1 MTEKEKA
8 EAYDKA
14 IERAKKL
21 YDNGITEEI
30 FPELKEDDDER
41 IKKELIQWVDE
52 FPDIIWRGHYK
63 KDIIAWLEKQGKQK
77 RQVHFPKF
85 TFDDILALQCCMVT
99 VKNVQ
104 EDNELYEQLNLI
116 HNKMYDA
123 YRLGKQGETSPILS
137 NSLNTGKNEQKTADK
152 VEPKFK
158 VGDWII
164 SSVLGTARIIGVND
178 SNEFQLEYT
187 DGKQE
192 FSSIDYVNYAYDKWT
207 IENGKDGDVLSFYSE
222 YKGNKMVQV
231 GIIEK
236 YVGKHGGCSNTFKIH
251 VGVNWDNNL
260 QIGRYMGCSDIYPAT
275 KEQRDLLSQ
284 KIKDAGYKWNDETK
298 ALEKLEDFGKVGKSS
313 FHEGDWVVYNN
324 DVCQIVK
331 REEGCNKLVTVFGIE
346 KELVNERNLSTA
358 RLWTIQDGKDGD
370 ILFTS
375 SSASSDTFVFKN
387 IDEKGN
393 AECYFAYDSEDG
405 FTEGKYHFIGS
416 ASDCKP
422 ATKEQRDLLFQKIKE
437 TGYEWDVDKK
447 ELKKLDLVPN
457 KKPILEGLKMKTYND
472 INIGDTVYIWG
483 TSDSSVD
490 ETTITEKY
498 DDRGHWNLKFSNGC
512 VGRALKNGTSST
524 MGMYACLVYSD
535 KEAVRESINEQI
547 KILSNIKI

>member
-8 EAYDKA
+8 KAYDEA

-21 YDNGITEEI
+21 HNNGITEEI
-30 FPELKEDDDER
+30 FPELKEDNDER

-63 KDIIAWLEKQGKQK
+63 KDIIAWLEKQGKKSRWKPSKEEMDALYSLSYITNEYDEHKEDVITHLYQDLK
-77 RQVHFPKF
+77 REFFNDSSYENMFSLDNKEDEVRRRSTIQV
-85 TFDDILALQCCMVT
+85 LEYARSL
-99 VKNVQ
+99 
-104 EDNELYEQLNLI
+104 
-116 HNKMYDA
+116 DA
-123 YRLGKQGETSPILS
+123 YNQYGKADIDKNISWLETQGEQKPTLPKWKYKKDNTPLLRDSIILNKYGGVAKSPSGAIVSDVWVLDYDE
-137 NSLNTGKNEQKTADK
+137 LAKLPKEEKI
-152 VEPKFK
+152 EPKFN

-164 SSVLGTARIIGVND
+164 SSVLGTAHIIGTND
-178 SNEFQLEYT
+178 SNEFQLEYI
-187 DGKQE
+187 DGKQK

-207 IENGKDGDVLSFYSE
+207 INNVKDGDV
-222 YKGNKMVQV
+222 
-231 GIIEK
+231 
-236 YVGKHGGCSNTFKIH
+236 
-251 VGVNWDNNL
+251 
-260 QIGRYMGCSDIYPAT
+260 
-275 KEQRDLLSQ
+275 
-284 KIKDAGYKWNDETK
+284 
-298 ALEKLEDFGKVGKSS
+298 
-313 FHEGDWVVYNN
+313 
-324 DVCQIVK
+324 
-331 REEGCNKLVTVFGIE
+331 
-346 KELVNERNLSTA
+346 
-358 RLWTIQDGKDGD
+358 
-370 ILFTS
+370 LFTS
-375 SSASSDTFVFKN
+375 SSACSDTFVFKS

-422 ATKEQRDLLFQKIKE
+422 ATKVQCDFLMKAMKDAR
-437 TGYEWDVDKK
+437 YEWDSEKK

-457 KKPILEGLKMKTYND
+457 KKPILGGLNMKTYND

-498 DDRGHWNLKFSNGC
+498 EDGGHWNLKFSNGC

-535 KEAVRESINEQI
+535 KEAVRESINKQI